1 MNNNPEFDLEK
12 FKAKETQTALQ
23 YILRDAERRRLAKE
37 SAACIKIA
45 TDLKTVRDIE
55 EKTGSRSFRL

>member
-55 EKTGSRSFRL
+55 EKTGSKSFRL